1 MLQLANFFT
10 GSRSPLPTCDGHHPI
25 LVAQHWSM
33 SVGDVDPSQSRF
45 DEFHVMLGVEQLKG
59 EVVYRT

>member
-1 MLQLANFFT
+1 
-10 GSRSPLPTCDGHHPI
+10 
-25 LVAQHWSM
+25 M